1 MMERPTD
8 KVIPALGR
16 SFTLGYLYDVRRDTI
31 VNKSLWD
38 VEDLKGDKVS
48 VDPQPYSNFSV
59 AISDTIEEKTS
70 VMNID
75 ANLKMSFLSGLVK
88 VGGSARYLETRNSTS
103 HVSSVTGT
111 WCTTT
116 ETKVNNFIFV
126 TYIMY

>member
-1 MMERPTD
+1 MEKPVD

-16 SFTLGYLYDVRRDTI
+16 SFTLGYLYDIRRDII

-38 VEDLKGDKVS
+38 IEDLKGNKVS

-59 AISDTIEEKTS
+59 AISDTIEDKTS

-75 ANLKMSFLSGLVK
+75 ANLKMSFLSGLIK
-88 VGGSARYLETRNSTS
+88 VGGSAKYLETRNSS
-103 HVSSVTGT
+103 SRVSCVTGT

-116 ETKVNNFIFV
+116 ETKAEDI
-126 TYIMY
+126 